1 MHISRLLLNLSSAY
15 VKIMA
20 DLEEMTAGIQLGA
33 QKINKLSYVNITI
46 LLAANK

>member
-1 MHISRLLLNLSSAY
+1 
-15 VKIMA
+15 MA

-46 LLAANK
+46 LLAANKWDLEIFI